1 MPDNPYAPP
10 TSEVADVDADVVS
23 MERPRIV
30 SQGIRLLW
38 AYLAIGL
45 SQVILEGF
53 VAPASVEDEPD
64 AALRRFQSIATVIS
78 LVVIA
83 VMVLLT
89 WFAWKGRNWA
99 RITHLVLLIIGMLS
113 YGVAVVAANWL
124 APEEK
129 LFDEEWYL
137 NVLFALETVL
147 NMAGVLL
154 LFIPSANAW
163 YRAMRAART
172 LRTTRAEGHFTG

>member
-1 MPDNPYAPP
+1 MA
-10 TSEVADVDADVVS
+10 
-23 MERPRIV
+23 
-30 SQGIRLLW
+30 
-38 AYLAIGL
+38 
-45 SQVILEGF
+45 
-53 VAPASVEDEPD
+53 
-64 AALRRFQSIATVIS
+64 
-78 LVVIA
+78 
-83 VMVLLT
+83 LLT
-89 WFAWKGRNWA
+89 WFAWRGRNWA
-99 RITHLVLLIIGMLS
+99 RITHLVLLIVGMLS

-147 NMAGVLL
+147 DMAGVLL

-172 LRTTRAEGHFTG
+172 LRTTRAEVHFTG